1 MRAKIWSQWEKKFK
15 TVDVELDRQAP
26 CCLISQGLLEQAGLD
41 HPSHNEVQ
49 CPKKCHQE
57 TIKLSVREN
66 QTPAGCRGR
75 QACVITFCILECKEP
90 FALMTGQ
97 EELWMEEAPSKT
109 IAILVREKRSKGQF
123 IPHPPKVLVWSHRSN
138 VPDKEAQVAEK
149 ERQQSQKNNGH
160 QSQRD
165 NRQPDGQSQAQGV
178 QPHAPQHQGN
188 QRK

>member
-109 IAILVREKRSKGQF
+109 IAILVREKRSKAKKEAIARQL
-123 IPHPPKVLVWSHRSN
+123 PA
-138 VPDKEAQVAEK
+138 KEAQVAEK
-149 ERQQSQKNNGH
+149 ERQQSQK
-160 QSQRD
+160 S

>member
-123 IPHPPKVLVWSHRSN
+123 IPHLPKVLVWSHRSN
-138 VPDKEAQVAEK
+138 VHSQERSYCPSAPGQGSTGCGERKTAEPKE
-149 ERQQSQKNNGH
+149 QQ
-160 QSQRD
+160 
-165 NRQPDGQSQAQGV
+165 A
-178 QPHAPQHQGN
+178 A
-188 QRK
+188 